1 MDLLVA
7 LLPSDV
13 AAKAGLL
20 LTFLTLLFYVAES
33 FLGYRLIRSWISV
46 LGFAFGVV
54 LGYRLIHLFTDQAL
68 YAFLGAILCGVLLS
82 VLSYRVYL
90 VGVFLIAAYGIFQ
103 VAQTLLPQ
111 NGRLLT
117 LAALLLGLAAGY
129 LAVKFMRPAIIII
142 TAFHGGVMA
151 GRYLPLFIS
160 LPAGCNAL
168 FVGFVLGAIGM
179 VVQFL
184 TSKK

>member
-1 MDLLVA
+1 MDLLIT

-13 AAKAGLL
+13 TAKAGLF

-54 LGYRLIHLFTDQAL
+54 LGYRLIHVFTDQSL
-68 YAFLGAILCGVLLS
+68 YLLLGAILCGVLLS

-90 VGVFLIAAYGIFQ
+90 VGVFLVAAYGVFQ
-103 VAQTLLPQ
+103 IAQTLLPMD
-111 NGRLLT
+111 GSLLT
-117 LAALLLGLAAGY
+117 LAAILLGLAAGY

-151 GRYLPLFIS
+151 RRYLPLFIS

-168 FVGFVLGAIGM
+168 LAGLILGLIGM
-179 VVQFL
+179 IVQFL